1 LSALRYHRAILF
13 RFLVL
18 ALPLLLLV
26 LGLFH
31 FGSEAAGLPLPRIS
45 APYLLGL
52 WVLESLGLVAI
63 YLLVRDRRLN
73 RWLTGLA
80 VAWAAWIFR
89 GPVLALTIAGA
100 SSVSGGDWWK
110 LALAWLG
117 LYVVCGLLMAAV
129 AGSLESS

>member
-1 LSALRYHRAILF
+1 MF

-18 ALPLLLLV
+18 ALPLLLLA

-52 WVLESLGLVAI
+52 WLLESLGLVALF
-63 YLLVRDRRLN
+63 LLVRERRLN
-73 RWLTGLA
+73 RWLAGLA

-89 GPVLALTIAGA
+89 GPVLALAVAGA

-110 LALAWLG
+110 LTLAWLG
-117 LYVVCGLLMAAV
+117 LYTVCGILMAAV
-129 AGSLESS
+129 AGGLERS

>member
-1 LSALRYHRAILF
+1 MF

-18 ALPLLLLV
+18 PLLLLA

-31 FGSEAAGLPLPRIS
+31 FGSEAAGLPLPRVP

-52 WVLESLGLVAI
+52 WLLESLGLVALF
-63 YLLVRDRRLN
+63 LLVRDRRLG
-73 RWLTGLA
+73 RWLAGLA

-89 GPVLALTIAGA
+89 GPVLALTTAGA

-110 LALAWLG
+110 LVLAWLA
-117 LYVVCGLLMAAV
+117 LYTVCGVLMAAV
-129 AGSLESS
+129 AGSLERT

>member
-1 LSALRYHRAILF
+1 MF

-18 ALPLLLLV
+18 ALPLLLLA

-31 FGSEAAGLPLPRIS
+31 FGSEAAGLPLPRIP

-63 YLLVRDRRLN
+63 FLLVRERRFN
-73 RWLTGLA
+73 RWLAGLG

-89 GPVLALTIAGA
+89 GPVLALTAAGS
-100 SSVSGGDWWK
+100 SSVSNGDWWK
-110 LALAWLG
+110 LVLSWLAL
-117 LYVVCGLLMAAV
+117 YTVCGLLMAAV
-129 AGSLESS
+129 AGSLEGS